1 MIINGYVVPD
11 DLEIEEFQTKK
22 GQKMYACNNQVS
34 LSKDSIYYANAKCR
48 ICDCGKETHAPYLLL
63 CPECQEKA
71 RREKYLKHEAVKY
84 IGQPVFVDDVFVEE
98 GGLEDY
104 LSELVFPDSGYTWED
119 IKCFEIFEAVPF
131 SPPEFEMSDF
141 LADYA
146 ADQHVT
152 TIYDEAINALIRTAA
167 GTNFTWGKNRVLV
180 PLEWLEP
187 SDS

>member
-1 MIINGYVVPD
+1 MIINGYVLPD

-22 GQKMYACNNQVS
+22 GQKMYACNNQIS

-84 IGQPVFVDDVFVEE
+84 IGQPVFVDDVFVGEGELEE
-98 GGLEDY
+98 Y
-104 LSELVFPDSGYTWED
+104 LSDYTREE
-119 IKCFEIFEAVPF
+119 IAGLEIFEAVPF

-152 TIYDEAINALIRTAA
+152 TIYDEAINALINTAA

-187 SDS
+187 SEGVEHGKD

>member
-1 MIINGYVVPD
+1 MIINGYVLPD

-34 LSKDSIYYANAKCR
+34 LSKDSIYYANAKFR

-84 IGQPVFVDDVFVEE
+84 IGQPVFVDDVFVGEGELEE
-98 GGLEDY
+98 Y
-104 LSELVFPDSGYTWED
+104 LSDYTREE
-119 IKCFEIFEAVPF
+119 IAGLEIFEAVPF

-146 ADQHVT
+146 ADQHFT

-187 SDS
+187 SEGVEHGKD

>member
-1 MIINGYVVPD
+1 MIINGYVLPD

-48 ICDCGKETHAPYLLL
+48 ICDCGKETSAPYLLL
-63 CPECQEKA
+63 CPECQKKA
-71 RREKYLKHEAVKY
+71 AMERYFKHDAVKY
-84 IGQPVFVDDVFVEE
+84 VGQPVFIDDVFVGEGELEE
-98 GGLEDY
+98 YLCDYTLEEIAGLEIY
-104 LSELVFPDSGYTWED
+104 
-119 IKCFEIFEAVPF
+119 EAVPYG
-131 SPPEFEMSDF
+131 PPEFDMNDF
-141 LADYA
+141 LVDFA
-146 ADQHVT
+146 ADDQEFE
-152 TIYDEAINALIRTAA
+152 TIYDEAINALIKTAA